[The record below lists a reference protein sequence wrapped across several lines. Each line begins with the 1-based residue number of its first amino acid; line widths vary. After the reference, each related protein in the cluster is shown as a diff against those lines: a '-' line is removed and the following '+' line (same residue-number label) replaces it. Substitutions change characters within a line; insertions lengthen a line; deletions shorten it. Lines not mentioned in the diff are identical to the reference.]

1 MASRA
6 PTAVEARQGA
16 SPGCTE
22 TSTLPWGTHR
32 ETGEWVPVKAME
44 VGERGFEA
52 QLLFLCDGDCNG
64 H

>member
-1 MASRA
+1 MEVNNGKPG

-32 ETGEWVPVKAME
+32 ETGEWVHVKAME
-44 VGERGFEA
+44 VDEGGERRF
-52 QLLFLCDGDCNG
+52 
-64 H
+64 